1 MTKLYL
7 ILRIVFCI
15 LAVALCAAAVFV
27 FVYLDWW
34 GMACV
39 IGAAVCAALML
50 LFKRLQADEE
60 NKTNP
65 PAPVGDFITGP
76 VHIDDIIEKT
86 GLPAAE
92 ALSELTLLQIGGYV
106 RQEPGKRFSL
116 NIIQK

>member
-1 MTKLYL
+1 MMTKLYL

-50 LFKRLQADEE
+50 LFKRLQTDEE
-60 NKTNP
+60 NKDNP

-76 VHIDDIIEKT
+76 VHCNNANKGEDNDA
-86 GLPAAE
+86 GD
-92 ALSELTLLQIGGYV
+92 GG
-106 RQEPGKRFSL
+106 QTP
-116 NIIQK
+116 Q

>member
-1 MTKLYL
+1 MMTKLYL

-50 LFKRLQADEE
+50 LFKRLQTHEE
-60 NKTNP
+60 NKDNP

-76 VHIDDIIEKT
+76 VHCDNMETNAGDNE
-86 GLPAAE
+86 E
-92 ALSELTLLQIGGYV
+92 ND
-106 RQEPGKRFSL
+106 GKESP
-116 NIIQK
+116 Q

>member
-1 MTKLYL
+1 MKAKTYL
-7 ILRIVFCI
+7 ILRIIFCI

-50 LFKRLQADEE
+50 LFKRLQTDEE
-60 NKTNP
+60 NKDNP

-76 VHIDDIIEKT
+76 VHCDNANKGEDNDA
-86 GLPAAE
+86 GD
-92 ALSELTLLQIGGYV
+92 GG
-106 RQEPGKRFSL
+106 QTP
-116 NIIQK
+116 Q